1 MKTILNILNSEKFRY
16 LIIGGLT
23 TLVNLICFH
32 VLTEM
37 MDCEVTFSNVI
48 SIIAAIIFAFFANK
62 YIVFKS
68 VTEGFVG
75 LIKEFSKFIGGRL
88 ITMGVEVGGVFLL
101 YNILNISPMIS
112 KIITQFIVVI
122 LNYFI
127 SKLFVFSNVKS

>member
-1 MKTILNILNSEKFRY
+1 MKMIFNILNSEKFRY

-37 MDCEVTFSNVI
+37 MNCNVTLSNVI
-48 SIIAAIIFAFFANK
+48 SIIVAIIFAFFANK

-68 VTEGFVG
+68 VTEGFTG

>member
-1 MKTILNILNSEKFRY
+1 MIFNILNSEKFRY

-37 MDCEVTFSNVI
+37 MNCNVTLSNVI
-48 SIIAAIIFAFFANK
+48 SIIVAIIFAFFANK

-68 VTEGFVG
+68 VTEGFTG